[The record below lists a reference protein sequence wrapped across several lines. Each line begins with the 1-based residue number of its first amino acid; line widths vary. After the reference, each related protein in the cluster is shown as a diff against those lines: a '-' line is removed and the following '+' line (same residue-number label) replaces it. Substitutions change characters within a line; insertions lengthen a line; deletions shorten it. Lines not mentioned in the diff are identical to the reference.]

1 MVISIAGL
9 GSGLDVEGLVST
21 LTEVERT
28 PITQLEARQRQV
40 NSAKTTIS
48 QFSSKLSA
56 LQTAAR
62 ALSTRDGFTSFA
74 ATSSDTAVVAS
85 ANGGAAAGAYD
96 IEVFA
101 LAREQRTWGSNQ
113 ASQSTALNMAGT
125 LSLTVGANA
134 PVNVTIATT
143 DTLSDIASKISSSGA
158 RVQASVLYDGSNY
171 RLQVRGLD
179 SGAANAVTFGETG
192 FTLGLANPAN
202 TYQTAQD
209 ASLRIDGPSGVTV
222 TRPTNQITGVIDGVT
237 LALTRTTTTA
247 ARVTVAGDS
256 TALKT
261 KIQSFITAYNDVVNA
276 TKTATGFGSVKAT
289 NPVLAADR
297 AMRGTQD
304 RFRTILSSSVAG
316 TSGRYTTLGSV
327 GVSLTNEGTLT
338 LDGTKLDAALA
349 ADPTGVSKLFV
360 NDTATGSI
368 GAMKGFMDTV
378 DSLVTDTGGA
388 VRSRID
394 SLDKQSR
401 TMTEQIDRMQLRL
414 TAYTAGLKRQFASL
428 DANSVRWNAASAAAA
443 SIATLN
449 NNS

>member
-1 MVISIAGL
+1 M
-9 GSGLDVEGLVST
+9 
-21 LTEVERT
+21 
-28 PITQLEARQRQV
+28 
-40 NSAKTTIS
+40 
-48 QFSSKLSA
+48 
-56 LQTAAR
+56 
-62 ALSTRDGFTSFA
+62 
-74 ATSSDTAVVAS
+74 AS

-101 LAREQRTWGSNQ
+101 LAREQRTWSGNQ

-125 LSLTVGANA
+125 LSLTVGANPA
-134 PVNVTIATT
+134 VNVTIANT

-158 RVQASVLYDGSNY
+158 RVQASVLFDGSNY

-179 SGAANAVTFGETG
+179 SGAANTVTFGETG

-209 ASLRIDGPSGVTV
+209 ASLRIDGPTGVTV

-338 LDGTKLDAALA
+338 LDSTKLDAALA

-360 NDTATGSI
+360 NNTASGSI
-368 GAMKGFMDTV
+368 GAMKSFMDTV
-378 DSLVTDTGGA
+378 DSLVTDTNGS

-394 SLDKQSR
+394 SLDRQSR

>member
-1 MVISIAGL
+1 MPISIAGL
-9 GSGLDVEGLVST
+9 GSGLDVENLVST

-48 QFSSKLSA
+48 QFSTKLSA

-96 IEVFA
+96 IDVLA
-101 LAREQRTWGSNQ
+101 VAREQRTWSNTQ
-113 ASQSTALNMAGT
+113 GSQSTALNMAGT
-125 LSLTVGANA
+125 LTITVGANA
-134 PVNVTIATT
+134 AVNVTIANT
-143 DTLSDIASKISSSGA
+143 DTLSDIATKISGSGA

-171 RLQVRGLD
+171 RLQVRGMD
-179 SGAANAVTFGETG
+179 TGSANTVAFGESG
-192 FTLGLANPAN
+192 FTLGLAVPGN
-202 TYQTAQD
+202 TYQSPLN
-209 ASLRIDGPSGVTV
+209 ASVRIDGPSGVTV
-222 TRPTNQITGVIDGVT
+222 SRPTNQITGVINGVT
-237 LALTRTTTTA
+237 LAITRTTTSA

-256 TALKT
+256 AALKT
-261 KIQSFITAYNDVVNA
+261 KIQTFVTAYNDVVAA

-297 AMRGTQD
+297 SMRGSQD
-304 RFRTILSSSVAG
+304 RLRTILASAVAG
-316 TSGRYTTLGSV
+316 TTGRYTTLGSV
-327 GVSLTNEGTLT
+327 GVTLGNDGTLT
-338 LDGTKLDAALA
+338 LDSTKLDAALA

-360 NDTATGSI
+360 NDSTTGSV
-368 GAMKGFMDTV
+368 GAMKSFTDVV
-378 DSLVTDTGGA
+378 DSLVTDTNGA

-414 TAYTAGLKRQFASL
+414 TSYTAGLKRQFAAL

-449 NNS
+449 QSS

>member
-48 QFSSKLSA
+48 QFSTRLSA

-62 ALSTRDGFTSFA
+62 ALSTRDGFTSFT
-74 ATSSDTAVVAS
+74 ATSSDTALVAS

-101 LAREQRTWGSNQ
+101 LAREQRTWSGNQ

-125 LSLTVGANA
+125 LSLTVGANPA
-134 PVNVTIATT
+134 VNVTIANT

-158 RVQASVLYDGSNY
+158 RVQASVLFDGSNY

-179 SGAANAVTFGETG
+179 SGAANTVTFGETG

-209 ASLRIDGPSGVTV
+209 ASLRIDGPTGVTV

-256 TALKT
+256 TALK
-261 KIQSFITAYNDVVNA
+261 
-276 TKTATGFGSVKAT
+276 
-289 NPVLAADR
+289 
-297 AMRGTQD
+297 
-304 RFRTILSSSVAG
+304 
-316 TSGRYTTLGSV
+316 
-327 GVSLTNEGTLT
+327 
-338 LDGTKLDAALA
+338 
-349 ADPTGVSKLFV
+349 
-360 NDTATGSI
+360 
-368 GAMKGFMDTV
+368 
-378 DSLVTDTGGA
+378 
-388 VRSRID
+388 
-394 SLDKQSR
+394 
-401 TMTEQIDRMQLRL
+401 
-414 TAYTAGLKRQFASL
+414 
-428 DANSVRWNAASAAAA
+428 SVR
-443 SIATLN
+443 
-449 NNS
+449 